1 MAQLLDPSQV
11 SFIQQQFNG
20 TTFQPNTMDVQ
31 SEPLYDELTTAV
43 SAAITTNAQQ
53 FFTAPT
59 GKTLA
64 QTNVTEVRKLAAPEA
79 FAVMA
84 IKFYPQ
90 PDILLADWTSI
101 GANFALQF
109 QIGQKAYNTAPCQF
123 YNAGLG
129 TAGFTTRS
137 AQSFITNGVPGRNA
151 AHSLEINIVIDNQ
164 ASFFANLIGTTT
176 TMTAAASGGTGSVLY
191 VLLDGLHARGVQ

>member
-1 MAQLLDPSQV
+1 MAQLLDPGQV
-11 SFIQQQFNG
+11 AFIQQQFNG
-20 TTFQPNTMDVQ
+20 TTYQPNTMDVQ
-31 SEPLYDELTTAV
+31 SEPLYDQLTTAQ
-43 SAAITTNAQQ
+43 AGTITSNGMQ

-59 GKTLA
+59 GKTLN

-90 PDILLADWTSI
+90 PDILLADWVAI

-109 QIGQKAYNTAPCQF
+109 QIGSKAYNTAPCQF
-123 YNAGLG
+123 YNSGLG
-129 TAGFTTRS
+129 ISGYTTRTS
-137 AQSFITNGVPGRNA
+137 QSFFTNGVPGRNS

-164 ASFFANLIGTTT
+164 ASFFGNLVGTTT
-176 TMTAAASGGTGSVLY
+176 TMTATASGGVGSVLTM
-191 VLLDGLHARGVQ
+191 LLDGLHARGVQ